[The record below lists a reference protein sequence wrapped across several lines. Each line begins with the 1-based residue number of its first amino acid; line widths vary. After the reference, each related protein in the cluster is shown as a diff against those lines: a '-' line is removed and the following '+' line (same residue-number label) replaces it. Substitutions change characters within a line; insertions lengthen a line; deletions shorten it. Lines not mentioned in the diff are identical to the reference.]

1 MNFNLDSVP
10 AIAIVGTL
18 AIILYYG
25 AILIFTGRGGRGGTI
40 VVRYEPP
47 MGMSA
52 AAVRYLRG
60 DGFDERTFTS
70 AILSLASKD
79 IIRIDEKCE
88 GYSISLGEGDAD
100 ALPDDEKAL
109 AGALMPKGFG
119 FDLNK
124 ENHDRVF
131 QATRALKLALD
142 QGIEKKYL
150 LTHGGFLVV
159 GLCCSTLLILYLAFI
174 SNFPRVSYLV
184 FLTAFFVLWST
195 GDAIL
200 VLYLVH
206 LVRSAKWLRKRTGN
220 SSGSILSNLSF
231 AIPFLAIDLVLMGIL
246 IWLSSVWFLALL
258 LVHMLLVP
266 VVHMAL
272 KSPTKSGRAMLDQI
286 EGFRRFLSEVETDPM
301 GRTNRPPQTRE
312 LFEKYLAYAFALDA
326 EDKWAHKFEDIVA
339 ADSIGELE
347 GPTSVVSSDFA
358 SLDLTAFGL
367 FVQKW
372 FPFDLGEI
380 KMSIGSADHI

>member
-1 MNFNLDSVP
+1 MNFNFDSVP
-10 AIAIVGTL
+10 AIAILGTL
-18 AIILYYG
+18 AIVLYYG
-25 AILIFTGRGGRGGTI
+25 VVLLFTGRAQRGETI

-47 MGMSA
+47 TGMSSA
-52 AAVRYLRG
+52 SVRYLRG
-60 DGFDERTFTS
+60 DGFDERAFTS

-79 IIRIDEKCE
+79 IIRIDEKDE
-88 GYSISLGEGDAD
+88 GYSISSGEGDAD
-100 ALPDDEKAL
+100 TLPDDEKAL

-131 QATRALKLALD
+131 GAIRALKLALD

-150 LTHGGFLVV
+150 QTHGAFLVV

-174 SNFPRVSYLV
+174 SNIPQVSYLV
-184 FLTAFFVLWST
+184 FLTVFFVLWST
-195 GDAIL
+195 GDVIL

-220 SSGSILSNLSF
+220 SSGSILSNLLF
-231 AIPFLAIDLVLMGIL
+231 AIPFLAIDLVLMGVL

-258 LVHMLLVP
+258 LIHMLLVP
-266 VVHMAL
+266 VAHMAL
-272 KSPTKSGRAMLDQI
+272 KSPTKSGRGMLDQI
-286 EGFRRFLSEVETDPM
+286 EGFRRFMSEVETAPM
-301 GRTNRPPQTRE
+301 GKTNRLPQTRE
-312 LFEKYLAYAFALDA
+312 LFEKYLSYAFALDV
-326 EDKWAHKFEDIVA
+326 EDKWAHQFEDTIA

-347 GPTSVVSSDFA
+347 EPTNAMTTDLV

-367 FVQKW
+367 FV
-372 FPFDLGEI
+372 
-380 KMSIGSADHI
+380 